1 MQPFLA
7 LFLIG
12 FFGSSMGLL
21 ACRVWDF
28 LKIERIPFLG
38 TSRFFKPE
46 LKPSPAVEINPS
58 VPAEEVQSLELP
70 IDATVDEPIEEF
82 APVELE
88 PDPIADFPLVTPIA
102 LVKPEED
109 ERSFFDVEPPADAE
123 EENLKQQ
130 LEARSMALVM
140 RYEAQQGRTP
150 VDVSKQNVGYDILST
165 DDTTIRHIEVKS
177 KKSFGSILITPNELE
192 QSEVLQE
199 SYWLYVV
206 EHTLTESP
214 ILKII
219 QNPFRKFNM
228 EPFEVMYQL
237 KQAVPTV

>member
-1 MQPFLA
+1 MQPLLA

-21 ACRVWDF
+21 ACCVWDS

-46 LKPSPAVEINPS
+46 LKPSPVVEINPP
-58 VPAEEVQSLELP
+58 VAAEEVQSLELP
-70 IDATVDEPIEEF
+70 IDAVVDEPIEEF

-88 PDPIADFPLVTPIA
+88 PDPIPALPLVMPIA

-165 DDTTIRHIEVKS
+165 EETSVRHIEVKS

-192 QSEVLQE
+192 QAEVLQE
-199 SYWLYVV
+199 GYWLYVV
-206 EHTLTESP
+206 EHTLSESP
-214 ILKII
+214 VLKII
-219 QNPFRKFNM
+219 QNPFRKLNM
-228 EPFEVMYQL
+228 KPFEVIYQL
-237 KQAVPTV
+237 KQYA